1 MVRNSAIENHIRKGE
16 TFKIP
21 SVMQTQKRLGMQLLD
36 EHLYDLVQSGTVDKN
51 IALQYAQ
58 FPGDLRQRLAGD

>member
-1 MVRNSAIENHIRKGE
+1 
-16 TFKIP
+16 
-21 SVMQTQKRLGMQLLD
+21 MQTQKRLGMQLLD